1 MNPRL
6 DRVSQNENKLTLS
19 FTNTNYSIIN
29 ALRRTIISDIPVVS
43 FTTFPHEDNKCEIF
57 KNTSGLNNELVKHM
71 KHLRSFLRRKMIQT
85 KLSSQQLVI
94 FKFMTPIRIN
104 PCLPPIE
111 MKFSHP
117 MKLLNISSILFV

>member
-43 FTTFPHEDNKCEIF
+43 FTTFPHEDNKCEI
-57 KNTSGLNNELVKHM
+57 
-71 KHLRSFLRRKMIQT
+71 
-85 KLSSQQLVI
+85 
-94 FKFMTPIRIN
+94 
-104 PCLPPIE
+104 
-111 MKFSHP
+111 
-117 MKLLNISSILFV
+117 